1 MGRFWPMVSARS
13 YLCDGSR
20 CVSAG
25 HDSRRHR
32 FLPRIAMQLWAGRQV
47 RSFSPRLV
55 EEQALH
61 GCAIG
66 QRPPG
71 LVHHPS
77 HAVEELHH
85 HPAHRVRANAGI
97 SRSAALARS
106 RVRAVPPVT
115 SGRRCSRWCAGRA
128 KARVFSRTGTLRRP
142 VPSPCR
148 EDRGF
153 QVSNRCP
160 CVGGCVSGL
169 LSRTLSVQELEA
181 ARRLRP
187 EA

>member
-1 MGRFWPMVSARS
+1 MVSARS

-85 HPAHRVRANAGI
+85 HPAQRGSERALGPAGLC
-97 SRSAALARS
+97 STGAFTGS
-106 RVRAVPPVT
+106 
-115 SGRRCSRWCAGRA
+115 SGPAGHIWA
-128 KARVFSRTGTLRRP
+128 KVFSLVRRSSQSSCVRSNWFTP
-142 VPSPCR
+142 KACPITFP
-148 EDRGF
+148 RG
-153 QVSNRCP
+153 SRL
-160 CVGGCVSGL
+160 SGL
-169 LSRTLSVQELEA
+169 QSAPMRG
-181 ARRLRP
+181 RLRLLMDCWRP
-187 EA
+187 GAGSRQAAAP